1 MTLGGARANV
11 RQKMGRNSEKPPAT
25 KRKPIT
31 RAALELAIAESVR
44 DSSPDCRGLIGVIVE
59 RVVPKS
65 PADANWVLKG
75 VRYGKAQRERCNAAI
90 SVCVADGQHEFEVS
104 D

>member
-1 MTLGGARANV
+1 MTLGEAKRNV
-11 RQKMGRNSEKPPAT
+11 RQEMNRKSEKQPTA

-44 DSSPDCRGLIGVIVE
+44 DSSPDCRALIGVIVE

-65 PADANWVLKG
+65 PADANWALKG
-75 VRYGKAQRERCNAAI
+75 VKYGKAQRERCNAAI